1 MEAHLLEI
9 RGSSGDFDIS
19 VLDLTFQLLG
29 LLMNGNPLVLAV
41 LDLFF
46 VLLEVALED
55 LNSLLLIT
63 DPVLVVSLLAG
74 DVVLEDSGAPLQVV
88 DDLLQDLEVTLSRL
102 VALYLLPIGVDDAV
116 AGLIW
121 SYAAC
126 RVYRKAAGTSER
138 AASQG

>member
-19 VLDLTFQLLG
+19 VLDLTFHLLG
-29 LLMNGNPLVLAV
+29 LLMNGNPLILAV
-41 LDLFF
+41 LDLFL

-55 LNSLLLIT
+55 LNGLLLVT
-63 DPVLVVSLLAG
+63 DPVLVVSLLAS
-74 DVVLEDSGAPLQVV
+74 DVILEDSGAPLQVV

-116 AGLIW
+116 AGLIRGC
-121 SYAAC
+121 AC
-126 RVYRKAAGTSER
+126 RVCRKATGPSER